1 MRKITIAF
9 VHHTLKRGG
18 GSEQVLYDL
27 IHGLDR
33 ERFRPVLCCLYGLGE
48 LGEQLKAEGCD
59 TYQNLIRSKYD
70 PRNVLKIASVLRH
83 ERADIL
89 YVTDA
94 FHNMVVGRLAAFLG
108 GAPLTVIGFHSFDR
122 LIRMTVR
129 RRSRL
134 WQLKLTDMLLLP
146 RFDRAI
152 ALAETHKHYLTTEKR
167 IPEPKIAV
175 IYNGIDLRKFTQT
188 IDVQKVRG
196 SLFIPDGAHVVGI
209 VAGLRRWK
217 SHDVFLTAAAIVRR
231 EAPDTYFV
239 IAGDGRERG
248 RLEKMARELNL
259 TDHVRFLGVV
269 DNVPTLLNAFD
280 LSVLSSVHEAF
291 PITLLEAMA
300 AARPVVATDV
310 GSVSEIV
317 EDGVNGFLVPPR
329 APEQLAQAM
338 LRVLKQPELG
348 RQFGEAGRKKVEQRF
363 TVGPMV
369 RRYES
374 LFIEWTKP
382 TKRWYATQPV

>member
-9 VHHTLKRGG
+9 VHHRLRLGG

-27 IHGLDR
+27 IHGLDK
-33 ERFRPVLCCLYGLGE
+33 ERFRPVLCCLYDLGE
-48 LGEQLKAEGCD
+48 LGEQLRAEGCD
-59 TYQNLIRSKYD
+59 TYQDLIRSKYD
-70 PRNVLKIASVLRH
+70 PSNVFKIASVLRR

-134 WQLKLTDMLLLP
+134 LQLKLADMLLLP
-146 RFDRAI
+146 CFDRAI
-152 ALAETHKHYLTTEKR
+152 ALAETHKQYLATVKH
-167 IPEPKIAV
+167 IPESKITV
-175 IYNGIDLRKFTQT
+175 IYNGIDLGKFPQT
-188 IDVQKVRG
+188 VDPRQVKR
-196 SLFIPDGAHVVGI
+196 SLSIPEGAHVVGI

-217 SHDVFLTAAAIVRR
+217 SHDVFLAAAALVRR

-248 RLEKMARELNL
+248 KLERLAQDLNL

-269 DNVPTLLNAFD
+269 DNVPTLLHAFD
-280 LSVLSSVHEAF
+280 VSVLSSVHEAF

-300 AARPVVATDV
+300 VARPVVATDV

-329 APEQLAQAM
+329 APDQLAQAM
-338 LRVLKQPELG
+338 LRVLKQPELAK
-348 RQFGEAGRKKVEQRF
+348 QFGEAGRKKVEQQF

-374 LFIEWTKP
+374 AFMDWTK
-382 TKRWYATQPV
+382 TTRRWYATQPA